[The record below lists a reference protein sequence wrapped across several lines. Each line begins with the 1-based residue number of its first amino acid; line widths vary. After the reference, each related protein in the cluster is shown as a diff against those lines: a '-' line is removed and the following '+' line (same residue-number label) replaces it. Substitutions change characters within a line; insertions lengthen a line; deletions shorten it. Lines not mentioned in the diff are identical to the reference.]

1 MTDKI
6 RPPWTPEQ
14 VAALNEFQRRGGMHP
29 FTCGGDHAPGSPS
42 LIAREGGWH
51 CPQPYGEPCD
61 YTQDWAHAFM
71 ADPGAWPQPPFG
83 ERHGPT
89 PDEAQASISNDTSHL
104 HRLRDQLAAELDKA
118 RRADQHPRPDLE
130 HVHVTPHNGIAAGL
144 EIALFLVGHHLRE
157 AGERTVR
164 TTLDNS
170 VTSADAAD
178 NSLREA
184 EVDSGSS
191 IADCAKTDCVGEGQ

>member
-29 FTCGGDHAPGSPS
+29 FTCVCNSNKILLATGKGWLCPS
-42 LIAREGGWH
+42 GCG
-51 CPQPYGEPCD
+51 

-71 ADPGAWPQPPFG
+71 ADPGAWPKPPFG
-83 ERHGPT
+83 GRHGPT
-89 PDEAQASISNDTSHL
+89 PDEVQASISNDTSHL